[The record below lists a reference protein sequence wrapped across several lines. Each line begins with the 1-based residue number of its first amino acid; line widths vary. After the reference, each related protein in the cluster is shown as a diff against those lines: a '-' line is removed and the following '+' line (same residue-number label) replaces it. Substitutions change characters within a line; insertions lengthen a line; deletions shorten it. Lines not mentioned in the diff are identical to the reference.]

1 MSATKTRH
9 FVRQSYL
16 LALTLLVIIILT
28 LMGPSEK
35 TLGATL
41 SLVLLHGAW
50 VWTGKV
56 CFGLAVL
63 AGLAALIW
71 KTRSTWLSLTR
82 ALAYCG
88 LFFWLTYLPMS
99 LLVMQLSW
107 GGFFFDEPR
116 WRIPFLFGVIAVLLQ
131 VGLWLFNN
139 PILTPIG
146 NIAFGVTLWWQL
158 GGLQNVLHP
167 EAPIAT
173 SDSTNIQG
181 YFLILLILSIIFGA
195 QLTLWLYKRL
205 NPKRT
210 QA

>member
-1 MSATKTRH
+1 MNATKTKH
-9 FVRQSYL
+9 FVWQPIL
-16 LALTLLVIIILT
+16 LIITLLLIVLLTLF
-28 LMGPSEK
+28 GPDEK
-35 TLGATL
+35 TLGGTL

-63 AGLAALIW
+63 AGLAGLIW
-71 KTRSTWLSLTR
+71 RTRAHWIQLTR
-82 ALAYCG
+82 ALAYGG

-131 VGLWLFNN
+131 VGLWLFNH
-139 PILTPIG
+139 PILTAIG
-146 NIAFGVTLWWQL
+146 NIAFGVALWWQL

-173 SDSTNIQG
+173 SNSTNIQG
-181 YFLILLILSIIFGA
+181 YFLILLVLSIIFGA
-195 QLTLWLYKRL
+195 QLTLWIYKRL
-205 NPKRT
+205 NLKRT

>member
-71 KTRSTWLSLTR
+71 RTRSTWLSLTR
-82 ALAYCG
+82 ALAYSG

-181 YFLILLILSIIFGA
+181 YFLILLLLSIIFGA
-195 QLTLWLYKRL
+195 QLSLWLYKRL